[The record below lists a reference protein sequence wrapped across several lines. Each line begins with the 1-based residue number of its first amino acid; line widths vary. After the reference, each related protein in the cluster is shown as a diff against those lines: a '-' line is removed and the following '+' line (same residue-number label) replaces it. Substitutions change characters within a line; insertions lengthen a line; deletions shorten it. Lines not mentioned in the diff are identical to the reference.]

1 MSGSNIT
8 PVITPTALTNHF
20 CTILNITINMKD
32 VSKNNLINTEVLAYY
47 ERCHM
52 EVKIC
57 MLYSLGQ
64 SEVLLLLFLSNGQR
78 VGSQWGDNM
87 SSSGDKDVSS
97 NPQSPKS

>member
-8 PVITPTALTNHF
+8 PVITSTALTNHF

-32 VSKNNLINTEVLAYY
+32 VSMNNLINTEVLAYY
-47 ERCHM
+47 KRCHM

-57 MLYSLGQ
+57 ILHSLGQ

-78 VGSQWGDNM
+78 VGSGRDNM

>member
-47 ERCHM
+47 KRCHM

-78 VGSQWGDNM
+78 VGR
-87 SSSGDKDVSS
+87 
-97 NPQSPKS
+97 

>member
-32 VSKNNLINTEVLAYY
+32 VSMNNLINTEVLAYNK
-47 ERCHM
+47 RCHM

-57 MLYSLGQ
+57 ILHSLGQ
-64 SEVLLLLFLSNGQR
+64 MGNFP
-78 VGSQWGDNM
+78 GSGIRNKQVSDIE
-87 SSSGDKDVSS
+87 SGYPDIESGYPDIRI
-97 NPQSPKS
+97 

>member
-32 VSKNNLINTEVLAYY
+32 VSMNNLINTEVLAYY
-47 ERCHM
+47 KRCHM

-57 MLYSLGQ
+57 ILHSPGQ
-64 SEVLLLLFLSNGQR
+64 SEILELLAEQPEVQKLARGFPPC
-78 VGSQWGDNM
+78 DA
-87 SSSGDKDVSS
+87 
-97 NPQSPKS
+97 